1 MDTNAFPVDMQ
12 GPPKNLLEKFG
23 AALPIALTA
32 IATAFAGLSSS
43 EMSRA
48 MYHRSEAAQDQSKAN
63 DQWSVASHKR
73 DRSLM
78 MQTAALMLR
87 PDEAFKLK
95 VPVEDDFFGPHEPA
109 NDAAREWILGR
120 GPPPRTF
127 PAIDDP
133 AIVAVLDANRDGKPE
148 AELLG
153 AARGV
158 NRVKLEETIDRANA
172 ELKRIDAE
180 WQPILDI
187 LTRRLA
193 TVTANY
199 DRTQQAKHM
208 EVEQRRYRI
217 EANLNQQLGHLYEVR
232 VKTSSLQSER
242 HHSRSENFFYAML
255 AGQAGATL
263 AALALARKRQSG
275 LWLGAGLI
283 GTVSVGFGAYVYLT
297 M

>member
-1 MDTNAFPVDMQ
+1 MSDNAFPVDMQ
-12 GPPKNLLEKFG
+12 PAPKGLLDKLG
-23 AALPIALTA
+23 VALPVALTA

-63 DQWSVASHKR
+63 DQWSVAAHKR
-73 DRSLM
+73 DRSLIM
-78 MQTAALMLR
+78 HTAALQLR
-87 PDEAFKLK
+87 DNKFEVIGDQPDNA
-95 VPVEDDFFGPHEPA
+95 
-109 NDAAREWILGR
+109 AAREWVQR
-120 GPPPRTF
+120 SGPPPQTF

-133 AIVAVLDANRDGKPE
+133 AINEVLEAGRAGKPE
-148 AELLG
+148 AELLR
-153 AARGV
+153 AARAV
-158 NRVKLEETIDRANA
+158 NRIKLEEAIDRATA
-172 ELKRIDAE
+172 ELKRIETE
-180 WQPILDI
+180 WQPVLDS
-187 LTRRLA
+187 LARYLA
-193 TVTANY
+193 TAIETH
-199 DRTQQAKHM
+199 DRNQQAKHM
-208 EVEQRRYRI
+208 QVEQRRYRI

-232 VKTSSLQSER
+232 VKTSTLQSER
-242 HHSRSENFFYAML
+242 HHSRSDNFFYAML

>member
-87 PDEAFKLK
+87 PDEAFKL
-95 VPVEDDFFGPHEPA
+95 PIPEPA
-109 NDAAREWILGR
+109 DSFGTPGSASQTARDWMSQG
-120 GPPPRTF
+120 GPPSQTF
-127 PAIDDP
+127 PAIDDA
-133 AIVAVLDANRDGKPE
+133 AIVKVLDANRDGKPE

-180 WQPILDI
+180 WQPVVDVLN
-187 LTRRLA
+187 RRLA
-193 TVTANY
+193 AMAESR
-199 DRTQQAKHM
+199 DRGQQAKHM